1 MILIKLINKEV
12 LQFFRNKSNVATMF
26 IFPIVLI
33 VVMGFSL
40 NGLMNVDHNIFENE
54 KVYFKVNTLNKDSIY
69 LKAFNSFKESCK
81 ENMKI
86 EFQEVFNESEGKDNV
101 NNYEGLAFI
110 DIYEDKYDF
119 YRNKNKESTAQKVF
133 RSVFN
138 QYLEKYAV
146 INSIVDESPDFINE
160 IRHNESAIEVREEGI
175 NSNGISSFTYYTFA
189 ELVLII
195 LYISQITNVSAYNER
210 VENTLERLKLSKASN
225 SNIILS
231 KIILGVIVGAIQ
243 VIIVYFVSTIFLNI
257 NWGKDLKLM
266 IIVLISLIIFSSIL
280 GVTISFVFKDNK
292 VASSI
297 INTLLIVLGFLG
309 GAYVPI
315 SLVKSTAITNILCQM
330 TPTYWANIALLSLSS
345 GIRTNYSIISIIIS
359 LELSLI
365 LLVICIISINLR
377 AGDKI
382 V

>member
-69 LKAFNSFKESCK
+69 LKVFNSFKESCK

-86 EFQEVFNESEGKDNV
+86 EFQEVFNEREGKDNV

-119 YRNKNKESTAQKVF
+119 YRNENKESTAQKVF